1 LGSRSRNLRYL
12 IQSIAV
18 DVGLYL
24 LRRRLGSKRR
34 KGLPGEAG
42 EIQKDTELQ
51 PMKFASMI
59 AASLLA
65 LLFLGGFAS
74 SSFGQE
80 SRWGSPEEKTVKFII
95 AAETKWANSACSPQP
110 DLNDVIADDFQGT
123 SPSGRRYGK
132 KDAITTD
139 TKSLERD
146 CQLGQVKVRFFGDS
160 IAIAYGEES
169 AIKAKD
175 GKETKHCLIW
185 TDTWLKRA
193 GKWQIVAA
201 QDTDIPCK
209 P

>member
-1 LGSRSRNLRYL
+1 
-12 IQSIAV
+12 
-18 DVGLYL
+18 
-24 LRRRLGSKRR
+24 
-34 KGLPGEAG
+34 
-42 EIQKDTELQ
+42 
-51 PMKFASMI
+51 MKFLSII
-59 AASLLA
+59 AASLVF
-65 LLFLGGFAS
+65 FLGGFAS
-74 SSFGQE
+74 SSFAQE
-80 SRWGSPEEKTVKFII
+80 SRWGSPGEETVKFII

-110 DLNDVIADDFQGT
+110 DLKDVIADDFQGT
-123 SPSGRRYGK
+123 SPSGRRYDK
-132 KDAITTD
+132 AEAITTD

-201 QDTDIPCK
+201 QDTNIPCK